1 MADDTSFSIASLK
14 SAHLAFRDSA
24 GYWNSYRAAEGDRCT
39 ERFEFKQGW
48 QTVYAR
54 YVETPLIKVTLA
66 DGTTGWGEA
75 NCGIG
80 PEIVCMILDGLIQQM
95 VVGQEYGHPAELWNF
110 LYDAQ
115 RGRGYAS
122 GYWLDAL
129 AALDI
134 AVWDAIGRRE
144 DRPVAAL
151 LNAAPRQHIPVY
163 LSGVRRATLSE
174 RIDQLNQWVDTG
186 LRGAKIFLTGDIAA
200 GTAELDGLQAGA
212 PALAEWMVDTL

>member
-1 MADDTSFSIASLK
+1 MADVTSFSIASLK

-115 RGRGYAS
+115 RGRGYAT
-122 GYWLDAL
+122 GYWLDVL

-134 AVWDAIGRRE
+134 AVWDAIC
-144 DRPVAAL
+144 PK
-151 LNAAPRQHIPVY
+151 Y
-163 LSGVRRATLSE
+163 
-174 RIDQLNQWVDTG
+174 QWPIVFG
-186 LRGAKIFLTGDIAA
+186 
-200 GTAELDGLQAGA
+200 EN
-212 PALAEWMVDTL
+212 